1 MTKSR
6 LYKYI
11 SYPLR
16 MKDLII
22 SLLETLK
29 DINQLSYKTFVIS
42 ALNLKAEHIR
52 WHLGPDF
59 WPTR

>member
-22 SLLETLK
+22 FLLETLK
-29 DINQLSYKTFVIS
+29 DISQLSYKTFVIS
-42 ALNLKAEHIR
+42 ALNLKLNI
-52 WHLGPDF
+52 LDGI
-59 WPTR
+59 

>member
-29 DINQLSYKTFVIS
+29 NVSKLNYKTFVIS
-42 ALNLKAEHIR
+42 ALNLKLNI
-52 WHLGPDF
+52 LDGV
-59 WPTR
+59 